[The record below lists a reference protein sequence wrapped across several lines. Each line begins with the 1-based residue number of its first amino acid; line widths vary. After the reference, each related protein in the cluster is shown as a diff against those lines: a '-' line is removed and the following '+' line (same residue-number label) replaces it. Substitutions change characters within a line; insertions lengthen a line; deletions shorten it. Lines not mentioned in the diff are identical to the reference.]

1 MIATPAPIC
10 DVSRT
15 LADMRAAIGG
25 QHWNSLAEATATGS
39 VTMSGLKGTARFNL
53 DFRSGRYAE
62 YFDVAVMGGSVEVYD
77 GTSVWAKD
85 ISGGV
90 HPYDAWFPRERART
104 DAFILSGAYLDPRS
118 GATYSCAGT
127 RKENGRDVFV
137 IRVQPRGG
145 IPAQLA
151 VDPRTHLLASVTER
165 FPITTRVTRY
175 ADYRTID
182 GVVLPFSISQG
193 TEIEPDDG
201 FTFNVQR
208 YDVRRSVVAAD
219 FSRPKADDNA
229 TMIGAVTSTTIPLKL
244 EHRQLLVW
252 ASIDGHAPMPFILD
266 TGGHAILTTGAAKML
281 GLRASGAGES
291 GGAGAGTI
299 GLQYARTQTIT
310 LGAAELRDQPM
321 LVINYPYDFYERG
334 RQQPIA
340 GILGLEVFEHF
351 ATRIDY
357 GDRKITLA
365 PLSSYSYRGNGTSVP
380 FHFQDDM
387 PMIEAAADDHA
398 GMFGTDT
405 GNAGTLVLFGDFLER
420 SGLQNA
426 YRGGTVVIGHG
437 TGGRNTGRREVLR
450 SYTIGG
456 HTIRN
461 VPSNFTNMSRG
472 AFSSWTEAGNAGY
485 EIFARFIPTFDYA
498 NQTLYLDRCNH
509 DCLPSQNRTGLAWE
523 KDEPSSFTVIAVA
536 AGSAAARS
544 GVVPGDHIMA
554 VDGRSAT
561 DLSSADLWTLVSQP
575 GAMSLHLQVQHG
587 AANGVRVITLGDTTS
602 AQHPSRG
609 K

>member
-15 LADMRAAIGG
+15 LADMRAAIGR
-25 QHWNSLAEATATGS
+25 QQWSSFAQATATGS
-39 VTMSGLKGTARFNL
+39 ATISGLKGTARFNL
-53 DFRSGRYAE
+53 DFRSGRYAQ
-62 YFDVAVMGGSVEVYD
+62 YFDVAVMGRSAEVYD
-77 GTSVWAKD
+77 GTNVWAKD

-104 DAFILSGAYLDPRS
+104 DAFILSGAYLDPKS
-118 GATYSCAGT
+118 GAKYSCAGT
-127 RKENGRDVFV
+127 RREGGRDVLV
-137 IRVQPRGG
+137 IRIQPRGGG

-151 VDPRTHLLASVTER
+151 VDSQTHLLASVTER

-175 ADYRTID
+175 ADYRTVD

-193 TEIEPDDG
+193 TELEPDDG
-201 FTFNVQR
+201 FTLNVQR
-208 YDVRRSVVAAD
+208 YDVAKRVVPAD
-219 FSRPKADDNA
+219 FSRPMADENV
-229 TMIGAVTSTTIPLKL
+229 TMTGGVTSTTIPLKL

-252 ASIDGHAPMPFILD
+252 ASINGHAPMPFILD
-266 TGGHAILTTGAAKML
+266 TGGHAILTTGAAKTL
-281 GLRASGAGES
+281 GLHASGAGES

-299 GLQYARTQTIT
+299 GLQYARVQTIR
-310 LGAAELRDQPM
+310 LGAAELRNQPM

-334 RQQPIA
+334 QKQPIA

-357 GDRKITLA
+357 GDGKITLA
-365 PLSSYSYRGNGTSVP
+365 PLSSYSYQGNGTPIP

-387 PMIEAAADDHA
+387 PMIDAAADNHA

-405 GNAGTLVLFGDFLER
+405 GNAGTLILFGDYLQR
-420 SGLQNA
+420 TGLQEA
-426 YRGGTVVIGHG
+426 YRGGTLVIGHG
-437 TGGRNTGRREVLR
+437 TGGRNTGRREVLHT
-450 SYTIGG
+450 YTIGG

-498 NQTLYLDRCNH
+498 HQTIYLDRCIR
-509 DCLPSQNRTGLAWE
+509 DCQPAQNRTGLAYDKE
-523 KDEPSSFTVIAVA
+523 DPTYFSVLAVA
-536 AGSAAARS
+536 AGSAAERA
-544 GVVPGDHIMA
+544 GIAPGDHIVA
-554 VDGRSAT
+554 VDGTSAT

-575 GAMSLHLQVQHG
+575 RAASLHLMVQHG
-587 AANGVRVITLGDTTS
+587 SANVERVITLND
-602 AQHPSRG
+602 
-609 K
+609 